1 MKKVLLEILA
11 VLAIVG
17 LVACSNETKENQSSQ
32 ETKNEAVETIN
43 ENIEQEVPKNEQ
55 IGTAGSNIP
64 LKDNHDEAEN
74 QIKIAMQNL
83 IKEMYGDEVTE
94 AKIDVQKIY
103 TAKEEQEEPLK
114 SYNLGIDEVAFEVKY
129 ELKIAEGVK
138 DTMKFTAA
146 TGEYDE
152 ESGWVKEKY
161 NLGILR
167 PDDSG
172 KAQYIITDFGTG
184 W

>member
-1 MKKVLLEILA
+1 
-11 VLAIVG
+11 
-17 LVACSNETKENQSSQ
+17 
-32 ETKNEAVETIN
+32 
-43 ENIEQEVPKNEQ
+43 
-55 IGTAGSNIP
+55 
-64 LKDNHDEAEN
+64 
-74 QIKIAMQNL
+74 MQNL
-83 IKEMYGDEVTE
+83 IKEMYGNEVTE
-94 AKIDVQKIY
+94 VKIEIQKIY
-103 TAKEEQEEPLK
+103 TAEEEQEDPLK

-129 ELKIAEGVK
+129 ELKLAEDVK
-138 DTMKFTAA
+138 DTMKYTAA

-172 KAQYIITDFGTG
+172 EAKYIITNFGTG